1 MANIVPDSFKAE
13 LLCGSH
19 NFEYGVSAQ
28 VFKLALYTSIASYST
43 ASTSYISGTGNGEV
57 SSSGTNY
64 TTGGNTL
71 SLDTTSGTVI
81 GSNTAIVDF
90 ANLTFSNVTLTSV
103 GAAIYNTST
112 TPSDMLILVLDFG
125 GSKTATSGD
134 FTIQFPSNTATDAI
148 IRLGDPA

>member
-28 VFKLALYTSIASYST
+28 VFKVALYVTTLGPPYTTSST
-43 ASTSYISGTGNGEV
+43 TYDSTNEV
-57 SSSGTNY
+57 SSVGTNY
-64 TTGGNTL
+64 STGGTTV

-90 ANLTFSNVTLTSV
+90 QNTTFSNVTLTSL

-112 TPSDMLILVLDFG
+112 TPANMLILVLDFG
-125 GSKTATSGD
+125 GNKTATSGD
-134 FTIQFPSNTATDAI
+134 FTIQWPANTATDAI
-148 IRLGDPA
+148 IRLGD

>member
-28 VFKLALYTSIASYST
+28 VFKVALYVTTLGPPYTTSSTVYS
-43 ASTSYISGTGNGEV
+43 STNEV

-64 TTGGNTL
+64 STGGNVV

-90 ANLTFSNVTLTSV
+90 VNTTFTNVTLTSL

-112 TPSDMLILVLDFG
+112 TPANMLILVLDFG
-125 GSKTATSGD
+125 GDKTATSGD
-134 FTIQFPSNTATDAI
+134 FTIQWPANTAADAI

>member
-28 VFKLALYTSIASYST
+28 VFKVALYVTTLGPPYTTSST
-43 ASTSYISGTGNGEV
+43 TYDSTNEV
-57 SSSGTNY
+57 SSVGTNY
-64 TTGGNTL
+64 SSGGNQVD
-71 SLDTTSGTVI
+71 LDTTSGTVI

-90 ANLTFSNVTLTSV
+90 QNTTFSNVTLTAL

-112 TPSDMLILVLDFG
+112 TPANMLILVLDFG
-125 GSKTATSGD
+125 GDKTATSGD
-134 FTIQFPSNTATDAI
+134 FTIQWPANTASDAI
-148 IRLGDPA
+148 IRLGD

>member
-28 VFKLALYTSIASYST
+28 VFKVALYVTTLGPPYTTSSTTYS
-43 ASTSYISGTGNGEV
+43 STNEV

-64 TTGGNTL
+64 STGGNVV

-90 ANLTFSNVTLTSV
+90 QNTTFSNVTLTAL

-112 TPSDMLILVLDFG
+112 TPANMLILVLDFG
-125 GSKTATSGD
+125 GDKTATSGD
-134 FTIQFPSNTATDAI
+134 FTIQWPANTATDAI
-148 IRLGDPA
+148 IRLGD

>member
-19 NFEYGVSAQ
+19 NFEYGLSAQ
-28 VFKLALYTSIASYST
+28 VFKVALYVTTLGPPYTTSSTEYST
-43 ASTSYISGTGNGEV
+43 TNEV

-64 TTGGNTL
+64 STGGNVV

-90 ANLTFSNVTLTSV
+90 QNTTFSNVTLTSL

-112 TPSDMLILVLDFG
+112 TPANMLILVLDFG
-125 GSKTATSGD
+125 GNKTATSGD
-134 FTIQFPSNTATDAI
+134 FTIQWPANTATDAI
-148 IRLGDPA
+148 IRLGD

>member
-28 VFKLALYTSIASYST
+28 VFKVALYVTTLGPPYTTSSTEYST
-43 ASTSYISGTGNGEV
+43 TNEV

-64 TTGGNTL
+64 STGGNVA

-90 ANLTFSNVTLTSV
+90 QNTTFSNVTLTAL

-112 TPSDMLILVLDFG
+112 TPANMLILVLDFG
-125 GSKTATSGD
+125 GDKTATSGD
-134 FTIQFPSNTATDAI
+134 FTIQWPANTASDAI
-148 IRLGDPA
+148 IRLGD

>member
-19 NFEYGVSAQ
+19 NFEYGVSAR
-28 VFKLALYTSIASYST
+28 VFKVALYVTTLGPPYTTSSTTYSAT
-43 ASTSYISGTGNGEV
+43 NEV

-64 TTGGNTL
+64 STGGNVA

-90 ANLTFSNVTLTSV
+90 QNTTFSNVTLTSL

-112 TPSDMLILVLDFG
+112 TPANMLILVLDFG
-125 GSKTATSGD
+125 GNKSSSSGT
-134 FTIQFPSNTATDAI
+134 FTIQFPTAASSTAI
-148 IRLGDPA
+148 IRIS

>member
-28 VFKLALYTSIASYST
+28 VFKVALYVTTLGPPYTTSSTTYS
-43 ASTSYISGTGNGEV
+43 STNEV

-64 TTGGNTL
+64 STGVNVA

-90 ANLTFSNVTLTSV
+90 QNTTFSNVTLTAL

-112 TPSDMLILVLDFG
+112 TPANMLILVLDFG
-125 GSKTATSGD
+125 GDKTATSGD
-134 FTIQFPSNTATDAI
+134 FTIQWPANTATDAI
-148 IRLGDPA
+148 IRLGD

>member
-28 VFKLALYTSIASYST
+28 VFKVALYVTTLGPPYTTSSTTYSAT
-43 ASTSYISGTGNGEV
+43 NEV

-64 TTGGNTL
+64 STGGNVA

-90 ANLTFSNVTLTSV
+90 QNTTFSNVTLTAL

-112 TPSDMLILVLDFG
+112 PPANMLILVLDFG
-125 GSKTATSGD
+125 GDKTATSGD
-134 FTIQFPSNTATDAI
+134 FTIQWPANTASDAI
-148 IRLGDPA
+148 IRLGD